1 MNRLGYVIAGTLA
14 LLVLAVLGAM
24 HYATRSIEDSIREA
38 LGPQG
43 EAAEINVRLTNIEL
57 IDVRIAAPKGWPAD
71 STLSAKRVVVTPDV
85 RHLISDHM
93 EITRVHI
100 EGAYLS
106 ALRPRTGGGLRVI
119 PGFAE
124 RAKQN
129 KADGKARRGA
139 SIDVV
144 VLNDCVV
151 EIFDATVA
159 GKSQKM
165 RLEDVEGTLK
175 DIRVPELT
183 SRTRADLK
191 GVIKGPNRNGTITIE
206 GWVEV
211 AHKNAVLHT
220 RVNNVDLTLFEPY
233 LINKAKSG
241 IDAGTLDLELKS
253 TVRRNFVD
261 ADGTLTVSA
270 LKLTPGETPIDAIAG
285 LPRRVAIGALE
296 DDRGRITVP
305 FTLDGNLDDPSFSLT
320 GDTALQTGVAVAKA
334 FGMSFE
340 GIARAFLIIVNGL
353 GSAFGSLVPR

>member
-1 MNRLGYVIAGTLA
+1 MNRLGYIIAGTLA

-24 HYATRSIEDSIREA
+24 HYATRSIEDSIREG

-57 IDVRIAAPKGWPAD
+57 VDVRIAAPKGWPAD
-71 STLSAKRVVVTPDV
+71 STLRAKRVVVTPDV

-93 EITRVHI
+93 EIRRVDI

-106 ALRPRTGGGLRVI
+106 ALRPATGGGLRVV
-119 PGFAE
+119 PGFVE
-124 RAKQN
+124 RAKEN
-129 KADGKARRGA
+129 KRDGKERRGA

-144 VLNDCVV
+144 ALNDCVI
-151 EIFDATVA
+151 EIFDATV
-159 GKSQKM
+159 GKPQKV
-165 RLEDVEGTLK
+165 RLEAVQGTVK

-183 SRTRADLK
+183 SRTHADLK
-191 GVIKGPNRNGTITIE
+191 GVIKGPNRNGSITIE

-211 AHKNAVLHT
+211 AQKNAVLAT
-220 RVNNVDLTLFEPY
+220 RINNADLTLFEPY
-233 LINKAKSG
+233 LISRAKSG

-253 TVRRNFVD
+253 KVSRNVVD

>member
-1 MNRLGYVIAGTLA
+1 MNRLGYIIAGTLA
-14 LLVLAVLGAM
+14 LLVLAVLGAL
-24 HYATRSIEDSIREA
+24 HHATRSIEDSIRAA

-57 IDVRIAAPKGWPAD
+57 VDVRIAAPKGWPAD
-71 STLSAKRVVVTPDV
+71 STLRARRVIVTPDV
-85 RHLISDHM
+85 FHLISDHM
-93 EITRVHI
+93 EITRVQI

-106 ALRPRTGGGLRVI
+106 ALRPKTGGGLRVV
-119 PGFAE
+119 PGYTE
-124 RAKQN
+124 RAKRD
-129 KADGKARRGA
+129 ARDGEERRGV

-144 VLNDCVV
+144 VLNDCVI

-159 GKSQKM
+159 GKPQKV
-165 RLEDVEGTLK
+165 RLESVEGTVK

-191 GVIKGPNRNGTITIE
+191 GVLKGPNRNGSIAIE

-211 AHKNAVLHT
+211 AQKNAVLAT
-220 RVNNVDLTLFEPY
+220 RVDNADLTLFEPY
-233 LINKAKSG
+233 LISKAKSG

-253 TVRRNFVD
+253 TVRRNVVD

-296 DDRGRITVP
+296 DDQGRITVP

-320 GDTALQTGVAVAKA
+320 GDAALQTGVAVAKA